1 MKITYV
7 QNVLLFKKILA
18 IALIVF
24 GLIMMVS
31 NVLLGLFGLGLG
43 ISLAG
48 TEGSEI
54 DLHHRTYR
62 NIKSI
67 FGIKFGKW
75 MPIPEFEYVSVFNTS
90 ERTRVYS
97 MGAQMANFKDD
108 VIVLNLFYNRS
119 KHITFYKTKDVKD
132 AFEVAEHFRLALGV
146 DILDATTKE
155 KKWL

>member
-7 QNVLLFKKILA
+7 QEVLLFKKILA
-18 IALIVF
+18 IALIGF
-24 GLIMMVS
+24 GLIMMIS

-43 ISLAG
+43 VSLAG

-54 DLHHRTYR
+54 DLQHKTYR

-90 ERTRVYS
+90 ERTRVYA

-108 VIVLNLFYNRS
+108 VIVLNLFYNGS

-132 AFEVAEHFRLALGV
+132 AFEVAEHFRLALGI
-146 DILDATTKE
+146 DILDATTSE